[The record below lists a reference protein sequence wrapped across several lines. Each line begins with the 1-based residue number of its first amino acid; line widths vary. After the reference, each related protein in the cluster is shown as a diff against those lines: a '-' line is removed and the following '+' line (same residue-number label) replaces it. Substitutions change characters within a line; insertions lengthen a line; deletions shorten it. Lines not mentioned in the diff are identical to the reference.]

1 MYLLCIQ
8 RLIYLIQSTTVVKT
22 LLNSHQLLLL
32 AAQSFIR
39 MTLEF
44 ILTHPHMLCTAL
56 LLYVFLHTRQMCVD
70 PKQTTV

>member
-1 MYLLCIQ
+1 M
-8 RLIYLIQSTTVVKT
+8 
-22 LLNSHQLLLL
+22 